1 MAENRVAILLISHV
15 EALAE
20 GARELLQQ
28 ANPDVGIYACG
39 GLDGGEMGTSV
50 DRIEAV
56 VNEIDP
62 EDAVLIFYDI
72 GSAKMNAEMV
82 QEMHEERKMAIC
94 NAPLI
99 EGGYVATV
107 TAGLGSPTL
116 EQVKREAEE
125 GYSKEG

>member
-1 MAENRVAILLISHV
+1 MAGNQVAILLISHV
-15 EALAE
+15 ETLAE

-28 ANPDVGIYACG
+28 ANPEVGVYACG
-39 GLDGGEMGTSV
+39 GLDGGEIGTSV
-50 DRIEAV
+50 DRIEAIV
-56 VNEIDP
+56 KEIDP
-62 EDAVLIFYDI
+62 EDAILIFYDI

-82 QEMHEERKMAIC
+82 QEMYEGRNIAIC

-107 TAGLGSPTL
+107 TAGLGTSSL
-116 EQVKREAEE
+116 AKVKREAEE

>member
-1 MAENRVAILLISHV
+1 MAENRVALLLISHV

-39 GLDGGEMGTSV
+39 GLNDGELGTSV
-50 DRIEAV
+50 DHIEAV
-56 VNEIDP
+56 MNEIDP
-62 EDAVLIFYDI
+62 EDDILIFYDI

-82 QEMHEERKMAIC
+82 QEIHEDRNIAIS

-99 EGGYVATV
+99 EGAYVATV
-107 TAGLGSPTL
+107 TAGLGSPLL
-116 EQVKREAEE
+116 EIKREAEG

>member
-15 EALAE
+15 KALAE

-28 ANPDVGIYACG
+28 ANPEVGVYACG
-39 GLDGGEMGTSV
+39 GLDGGEIGTSV

-56 VNEIDP
+56 VEEIDP
-62 EDAVLIFYDI
+62 ENAILIFYDI

-82 QEMHEERKMAIC
+82 QEMYEDRNIAIC
-94 NAPLI
+94 NAPII
-99 EGGYVATV
+99 EGSYVATV

-116 EQVKREAEE
+116 AEVKREAEE